1 METTENTLVSIK
13 KSQLDL
19 SRYKENSMKKAA
31 RTDSQVDAIAAV
43 LLLLLVVSFAVVW
56 VAGQ

>member
-1 METTENTLVSIK
+1 
-13 KSQLDL
+13 
-19 SRYKENSMKKAA
+19 MKKAA

-43 LLLLLVVSFAVVW
+43 LLLLLVVSFATVW